1 MRAAALTLSLSL
13 LAGGCFPDN
22 ARHRT
27 IAKIVEGGV
36 TVGGIALLAVVNSG
50 ADCMTDVPGTVDQ
63 SCEDNARVLS
73 TTGLGMILTGLIG
86 FIVTVS
92 TAEED
97 KPKTSISTTPT
108 PAPISTAP
116 TTAPAAP
123 ATTTPPSDTPPTT
136 PPETPETPAPTP

>member
-1 MRAAALTLSLSL
+1 MRAAALSLSLSL
-13 LAGGCFPDN
+13 LAGGCFPNN

-73 TTGLGMILTGLIG
+73 STGLGMILTGLIG

-97 KPKTSISTTPT
+97 KPKTSISATPT
-108 PAPISTAP
+108 PAPISTEP
-116 TTAPAAP
+116 TAPAP
-123 ATTTPPSDTPPTT
+123 TTTPPSDTPPTT
-136 PPETPETPAPTP
+136 PPETPAPTP